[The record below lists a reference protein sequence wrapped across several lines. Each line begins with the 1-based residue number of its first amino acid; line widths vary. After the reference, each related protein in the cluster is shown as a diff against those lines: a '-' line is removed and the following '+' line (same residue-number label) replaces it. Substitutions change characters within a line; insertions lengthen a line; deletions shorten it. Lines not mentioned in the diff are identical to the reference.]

1 MTTKP
6 FLKLDKDLSSSVG
19 MFDTYT
25 RKTVAMSL
33 TYTVL
38 YSFFLDRYNFWQ
50 SQGGSFFDSMESIA
64 GKYNVSKRTVI
75 RFVKEFRSIG
85 IIQKTK
91 KDRSNVYVVK
101 DIFVEDR
108 WRLIQRGEEPVAK
121 QQHCHHVKSVPVTMP
136 LDADDY
142 EYDPNIPF

>member
-85 IIQKTK
+85 IVQKTK

-101 DIFVEDR
+101 DIFVDDR
-108 WRLIQRGEEPVAK
+108 WQLLQRGEEPVA
-121 QQHCHHVKSVPVTMP
+121 QQHCHPVKSVLVTMP

-142 EYDPNIPF
+142 EDDPNIPF